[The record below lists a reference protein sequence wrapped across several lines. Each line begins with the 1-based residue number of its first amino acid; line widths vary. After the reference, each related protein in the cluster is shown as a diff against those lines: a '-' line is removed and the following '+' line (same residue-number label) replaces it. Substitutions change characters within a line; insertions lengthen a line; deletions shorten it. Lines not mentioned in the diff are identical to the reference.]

1 MPIFFPNNFFQ
12 KTDFDF
18 ILSLLK
24 NKCQG
29 EIGQASAENP
39 FFYEKLGDLE
49 QELKWVAELG
59 LMINLSVQFPHRGF
73 KQLAS
78 EIQLLKVEQ
87 AFLSIN
93 AFIEIY
99 FLAEAIEILKKI
111 ASNAEQ
117 KGTFDIFVKK
127 IKTVGYQQ
135 EIKKEI
141 ERVIDIETQNINE
154 SCSPELR
161 KIRNEI
167 RAKEQESLSIFR
179 KMVRTLK
186 QKDMLAE
193 SEETIRNG
201 RRVLSIK
208 ATFKRQVAGIFQDE
222 SSNGSITFIE
232 PQETIFINN
241 EIAELQVAERR
252 EIERILKELGRFVGL
267 YVDDIEEY
275 GQFMGYFDFSRA
287 KASLSNQLDG
297 KIPKLTQSGKIQ
309 LRNLVHPVLYIHHTK
324 SKKPT
329 VPSSLN
335 FDAKYRVLIISGP
348 NAGGKSI
355 ALKSMFLAQLML
367 QIGMPIPADEAS
379 EMRLFSKFF
388 IDIGDQQSV
397 ENDLSTYS
405 SHLKNMHYFLQN
417 GDKDTLFGIDEMGAG
432 TDPSLGGA
440 LAEAVLEE
448 LNKKEITGIVT
459 THYSNLKVFASVTEG
474 FFNGAMA
481 FDLKSLKPLFQLN
494 IGSPGSSFTF
504 EVARNSGLPSAV
516 LTLAK
521 SKISEQKK
529 DLEITLTEIQN
540 EKQYLKGIRKNA
552 QSKETQLDE
561 IKKQY
566 DVLKKDLEKEKKKI
580 IKAYAEKKL
589 EDYNEANRKLEK
601 MMREFRESE
610 HKKQKFDEI
619 RKFVDL
625 NRNQLEDGLADTAAV
640 EALQFT
646 DDPIQVGDFVNLD
659 AGLEVGRVNEI
670 RKNIA
675 IVAFGNLNTQ
685 VKLEKLTKVV
695 KNTVAPQKVYNT
707 SKTIEEK
714 AAFNHELDIRGLF
727 KDTAMQALE
736 SFLDDA
742 LMYGFGRVKII
753 HGKGTGVLK
762 QMVYSYL
769 KGYNGVSKFYA
780 EDSRFGGDG
789 ATIVEF

>member
-1 MPIFFPNNFFQ
+1 
-12 KTDFDF
+12 
-18 ILSLLK
+18 
-24 NKCQG
+24 
-29 EIGQASAENP
+29 
-39 FFYEKLGDLE
+39 
-49 QELKWVAELG
+49 
-59 LMINLSVQFPHRGF
+59 
-73 KQLAS
+73 
-78 EIQLLKVEQ
+78 
-87 AFLSIN
+87 
-93 AFIEIY
+93 
-99 FLAEAIEILKKI
+99 
-111 ASNAEQ
+111 
-117 KGTFDIFVKK
+117 
-127 IKTVGYQQ
+127 
-135 EIKKEI
+135 
-141 ERVIDIETQNINE
+141 
-154 SCSPELR
+154 
-161 KIRNEI
+161 
-167 RAKEQESLSIFR
+167 
-179 KMVRTLK
+179 
-186 QKDMLAE
+186 
-193 SEETIRNG
+193 
-201 RRVLSIK
+201 
-208 ATFKRQVAGIFQDE
+208 
-222 SSNGSITFIE
+222 
-232 PQETIFINN
+232 
-241 EIAELQVAERR
+241 
-252 EIERILKELGRFVGL
+252 
-267 YVDDIEEY
+267 
-275 GQFMGYFDFSRA
+275 
-287 KASLSNQLDG
+287 
-297 KIPKLTQSGKIQ
+297 
-309 LRNLVHPVLYIHHTK
+309 
-324 SKKPT
+324 
-329 VPSSLN
+329 
-335 FDAKYRVLIISGP
+335 
-348 NAGGKSI
+348 
-355 ALKSMFLAQLML
+355 
-367 QIGMPIPADEAS
+367 
-379 EMRLFSKFF
+379 
-388 IDIGDQQSV
+388 
-397 ENDLSTYS
+397 
-405 SHLKNMHYFLQN
+405 
-417 GDKDTLFGIDEMGAG
+417 
-432 TDPSLGGA
+432 
-440 LAEAVLEE
+440 
-448 LNKKEITGIVT
+448 
-459 THYSNLKVFASVTEG
+459 
-474 FFNGAMA
+474 MA

-695 KNTVAPQKVYNT
+695 KDTVAPQKVYNT

>member
-1 MPIFFPNNFFQ
+1 MLSFFPDNLFQ
-12 KTDFDF
+12 KTDFEF
-18 ILSLLK
+18 ILSILK
-24 NKCQG
+24 EKCQG
-29 EIGQASAENP
+29 EIGQSKAEHP
-39 FFYEKLGDLE
+39 FFYEKLDDLA
-49 QELKWVAELG
+49 QELKWVAVLG
-59 LMINLSVQFPHRGF
+59 QMINLSVQFPHRGF
-73 KQLAS
+73 KQLEN

-93 AFIEIY
+93 SFTEIY
-99 FLAEAIEILKKI
+99 FLVEAIEILKKI
-111 ASNAEQ
+111 ATNAEQ
-117 KGTFDIFVKK
+117 KGQFETYIKSLKK
-127 IKTVGYQQ
+127 IDFQP

-141 ERVIDIETQNINE
+141 ERVIDIETQIIKE

-161 KIRNEI
+161 KIRSEI
-167 RAKEQESLSIFR
+167 RAKEQESLMIFR
-179 KMVRTLK
+179 KLVRSLK
-186 QKDMLAE
+186 QKEILAE

-267 YVDDIEEY
+267 YVDHIETY
-275 GQFMGYFDFSRA
+275 TQFMGYFDFSRA
-287 KASLSNQLDG
+287 KASLSNQLEG
-297 KIPKLTQSGKIQ
+297 IIPKITENGRTQ
-309 LRNLVHPVLYIHHTK
+309 LRNLIHPVLYIHHQK

-335 FDAKYRVLIISGP
+335 FDDQQRILIISGP

-355 ALKSMFLAQLML
+355 ALKSLFLAQLML

-379 EMRLFSKFF
+379 EMRLFSNFF

-417 GDKDTLFGIDEMGAG
+417 ANKNTLVGIDEMGAG
-432 TDPSLGGA
+432 TDPSFGGA

-459 THYSNLKVFASVTEG
+459 THYSNLKVFASVTPG

-552 QSKETQLDE
+552 QSKENQLDE

-566 DVLKKDLEKEKKKI
+566 DGLKKELEKEKKKI
-580 IKAYAEKKL
+580 IREYTEKKL
-589 EDYNEANRKLEK
+589 ADYNETNRNLERL
-601 MMREFRESE
+601 MREFRESE

-619 RKFVDL
+619 RKFVDSK
-625 NRNQLEDGLADTAAV
+625 RISLESELSVSEEIQAIQYSEDT
-640 EALQFT
+640 
-646 DDPIQVGDFVNLD
+646 IQVGDMVSMESGTEL
-659 AGLEVGRVNEI
+659 GKVSEI

-695 KNTVAPQKVYNT
+695 KNTVAPQRVYNT
-707 SKTIEEK
+707 SKTIEER

-736 SFLDDA
+736 SFMDEA
-742 LMYGFGRVKII
+742 LMYGFGKIKII

-769 KGYNGVSKFYA
+769 KNYNGVSKFYS

-789 ATIVEF
+789 ATIVEL

>member
-1 MPIFFPNNFFQ
+1 MEEHQ
-12 KTDFDF
+12 TTEDVDM
-18 ILSLLK
+18 
-24 NKCQG
+24 
-29 EIGQASAENP
+29 AEC
-39 FFYEKLGDLE
+39 
-49 QELKWVAELG
+49 
-59 LMINLSVQFPHRGF
+59 
-73 KQLAS
+73 
-78 EIQLLKVEQ
+78 
-87 AFLSIN
+87 
-93 AFIEIY
+93 
-99 FLAEAIEILKKI
+99 
-111 ASNAEQ
+111 
-117 KGTFDIFVKK
+117 
-127 IKTVGYQQ
+127 
-135 EIKKEI
+135 EIKLYALSTCSHCKSTKEYLKGCGV
-141 ERVIDIETQNINE
+141 EYECIDVDKLEGE
-154 SCSPELR
+154 
-161 KIRNEI
+161 
-167 RAKEQESLSIFR
+167 
-179 KMVRTLK
+179 
-186 QKDMLAE
+186 
-193 SEETIRNG
+193 
-201 RRVLSIK
+201 
-208 ATFKRQVAGIFQDE
+208 
-222 SSNGSITFIE
+222 
-232 PQETIFINN
+232 
-241 EIAELQVAERR
+241 ERR

-287 KASLSNQLDG
+287 KASLSNQLDC

-355 ALKSMFLAQLML
+355 ALKSLFLAQLML
-367 QIGMPIPADEAS
+367 QIGMPIPANEAS

-580 IKAYAEKKL
+580 IKAYAEK
-589 EDYNEANRKLEK
+589 
-601 MMREFRESE
+601 
-610 HKKQKFDEI
+610 
-619 RKFVDL
+619 
-625 NRNQLEDGLADTAAV
+625 
-640 EALQFT
+640 
-646 DDPIQVGDFVNLD
+646 
-659 AGLEVGRVNEI
+659 
-670 RKNIA
+670 
-675 IVAFGNLNTQ
+675 
-685 VKLEKLTKVV
+685 
-695 KNTVAPQKVYNT
+695 
-707 SKTIEEK
+707 
-714 AAFNHELDIRGLF
+714 
-727 KDTAMQALE
+727 
-736 SFLDDA
+736 
-742 LMYGFGRVKII
+742 
-753 HGKGTGVLK
+753 
-762 QMVYSYL
+762 
-769 KGYNGVSKFYA
+769 
-780 EDSRFGGDG
+780 
-789 ATIVEF
+789 